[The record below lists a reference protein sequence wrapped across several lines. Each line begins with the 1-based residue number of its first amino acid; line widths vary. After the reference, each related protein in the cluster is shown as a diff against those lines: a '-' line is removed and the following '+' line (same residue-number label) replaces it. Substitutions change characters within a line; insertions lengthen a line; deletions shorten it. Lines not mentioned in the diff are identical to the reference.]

1 MKKSPTIKDIA
12 RKAGVNI
19 STVSR
24 ALADHPHISEDK
36 KKQIR
41 KLAADLNYHR
51 NDLAKSLRVK
61 KTHVIG
67 LIIPDI
73 QNPFYPSITR
83 IIEDQ
88 AQERGYNILLCHS
101 DFDPQKENNY
111 LSVLLSRQIDGL
123 IIFPTLKI
131 FRNNKRGIVAGK
143 KIPTV
148 FLDTAPLPGIEG
160 NYVFTDNKHGSYLA
174 VKYLLENGHKSI
186 VLFTSEKGLLS
197 SLEQMEEGYI
207 QAFREAGIRVQNKC
221 IFRGELEEKKGLERS
236 VKKLLNKKKSIN
248 YSAIICNSDVVARV
262 IYEQAALVDINIP
275 DSLSVVGYDNTFL
288 CSYLD
293 PPLTSVHQPGDALG
307 HQAINILI
315 SQIQSE
321 IPWQYRTVSFT
332 PELVVRNSVKQ
343 NV

>member
-1 MKKSPTIKDIA
+1 MNKSTTIKDIA
-12 RKAGVNI
+12 RVAGVNI

-41 KLAADLNYHR
+41 KLAEELKYHR
-51 NDLAKSLRVK
+51 NELAKSLRVK

-83 IIEDQ
+83 SIEDQ
-88 AQERGYNILLCHS
+88 AQEKGYNILLCHS
-101 DFDPQKENNY
+101 DFDPQKERNY

-123 IIFPTLKI
+123 IIFPTLKM
-131 FRNNKRGIVAGK
+131 FTHDTLGIVAEK

-148 FLDTAPLPGIEG
+148 FLDTTPIAGFEG
-160 NYVFTDNKHGSYLA
+160 NYVYTDNKHGAYVAATYLIE
-174 VKYLLENGHKSI
+174 KRHNKI
-186 VLFTSEKGLLS
+186 VLFTGERGLLS

-207 QAFREAGIRVQNKC
+207 HAFLEAGIRVQKNL
-221 IFRGELEEKKGLERS
+221 IFRGELEERKGLERS
-236 VKKLLNKKKSIN
+236 AKKLLSKKNSIN
-248 YSAIICNSDVVARV
+248 YSAIFCNSDIVARA
-262 IYEQAALVDINIP
+262 IYEQAVLLDIKIP

-288 CSYLD
+288 CSYLN
-293 PPLTSVHQPGDALG
+293 PPLTSVLQPGDALG
-307 HQAINILI
+307 HQAVNILI
-315 SQIQSE
+315 NQIQSGTQ
-321 IPWQYRTVSFT
+321 WRHRTVRFT

-343 NV
+343 HF